1 MMFILPACPTVQI
14 TGKFTGGIFLFVSLD
29 PDLAFRQVDEEIEA
43 RKKLIPSI
51 RKAAY
56 EFINISSQ
64 YLEFFPFSI
73 NQGFTKENIILDD
86 SLQAY
91 FEEMEAFT
99 KAVSAANECLT
110 YLEAPFTYV
119 DHKQSYALS
128 SRKKTLRARRM
139 RQLVQLF
146 YEEKIELVTSSL
158 PAVLGFANYRR

>member
-1 MMFILPACPTVQI
+1 
-14 TGKFTGGIFLFVSLD
+14 
-29 PDLAFRQVDEEIEA
+29 
-43 RKKLIPSI
+43 
-51 RKAAY
+51 
-56 EFINISSQ
+56 
-64 YLEFFPFSI
+64 
-73 NQGFTKENIILDD
+73 
-86 SLQAY
+86 
-91 FEEMEAFT
+91 MEAFT

-110 YLEAPFTYV
+110 YLEAPSAYV